1 MRRADRLFQIVLQ
14 LGRAKRTKARTLAER
29 LEVSERTI
37 YRDVRDLMGA
47 GVPIEG
53 EAGKGYRLRVDYQV
67 PPMMFDDDEL
77 QALAFGAEVAKT
89 WGDRALSDAAE
100 RVLSKVHAALPP
112 RLRPKLA
119 LSRMHVPDFH
129 VPDAVTELLGV
140 ARTAINEK
148 RRLVLHYRD
157 ANGGLTERT
166 VWPLGLVYW
175 GGAWTLGA
183 WCEFREDFRTFRVD
197 RIQSARMLSSR
208 IPETPGRS
216 LEDYFA
222 VVSEQFAE

>member
-1 MRRADRLFQIVLQ
+1 MRRADRLFQIVLD
-14 LGRAKRTKARTLAER
+14 LGRGKCTKARTLAER
-29 LEVSERTI
+29 LGVSERTV
-37 YRDVRDLMGA
+37 YRDVSDLIGA

-53 EAGKGYRLRVDYQV
+53 EPGKGYRLRADYHV

-89 WGDRALSDAAE
+89 WEDRALSDAAE
-100 RVLSKVHAALPP
+100 RILSKVHAALPP

-119 LSRMHVPDFH
+119 LSRMHVPDFQ

-140 ARTAINEK
+140 ARAAINEK

-157 ANGGLTERT
+157 ANGGQTERT

-175 GGAWTLGA
+175 GGTWTLGA
-183 WCEFREDFRTFRVD
+183 WCESREDFRTFRVD
-197 RIQSARMLSSR
+197 RIESACKLRSA
-208 IPETPGRS
+208 IPDSPGRS

-222 VVSEQFAE
+222 AVSEQFAE